1 MHIQEYI
8 PDPNK
13 SAQENQQEHDFYTN
27 KLNNIMGETKKTP
40 SVTIYNEN
48 DDLWFHFKI
57 PDEEMRTFYY
67 DVVFVFYPNSKL
79 DIDSPDIYG
88 YDVKFFSND
97 PGFMYK
103 YCYEFNKSKLIVDPL
118 KTRLSSRA
126 LTEPAKVMNPNHELR
141 YPKTIFF
148 AYLVMENLGLFQKK
162 NIQAHGVTKLTRS
175 FFVQSIQSS
184 VTIYNKRQTRD
195 KTTKGINKLV
205 NNITKPIEDM
215 GNKIT
220 KKISTIGQTKS
231 IGSSKRTS
239 TSKKVKR
246 K

>member
-1 MHIQEYI
+1 
-8 PDPNK
+8 
-13 SAQENQQEHDFYTN
+13 
-27 KLNNIMGETKKTP
+27 
-40 SVTIYNEN
+40 
-48 DDLWFHFKI
+48 
-57 PDEEMRTFYY
+57 
-67 DVVFVFYPNSKL
+67 
-79 DIDSPDIYG
+79 
-88 YDVKFFSND
+88 
-97 PGFMYK
+97 MYK

-205 NNITKPIEDM
+205 SNITKPIEDM

-220 KKISTIGQTKS
+220 KKVSAIGQTKL